1 MDTHEECGVIEVCS
15 DNNMPERYNE
25 CHVQNK
31 VFWPMKD
38 EEEKKK
44 LLYVNKW
51 TKFRIEN
58 VSALV
63 ETFITGMGRHFI

>member
-25 CHVQNK
+25 WHVQNK

-44 LLYVNKW
+44 IV
-51 TKFRIEN
+51 ICE
-58 VSALV
+58 
-63 ETFITGMGRHFI
+63 